1 MKTINLLC
9 VILTGCLLK
18 GQAAQFTESTFTEI
32 IKEVSVLPAVTRAS
46 SPAAMNQLVKAPDL
60 VRTGSDSRAELTA
73 PDKTI
78 TRIGAN
84 TVFSF
89 ETKDRVLNLQKGSL
103 LFHSPRGAGGGT
115 IKSGGASAAV
125 LGTTLIVSAT
135 ENGGFKVILLEGHGR
150 VTLPGGR
157 TVSLRA
163 GQMVY
168 VLPNGQVSGVI
179 DINLGKLVAGSLLL
193 TGFSHELPS
202 AQLIQAAVNKQPVQL
217 AKGQVKD
224 TGLSA
229 DEFARHPKIK
239 NGLNALDENTY
250 GTFILPFARKPQ
262 SAP

>member
-1 MKTINLLC
+1 MKTTTLLC
-9 VILTGCLLK
+9 TIVTGCLINA
-18 GQAAQFTESTFTEI
+18 QAAQFSESTFTEI

-46 SPAAMNQLVKAPDL
+46 SPAAINQLVKAPDM
-60 VRTGSDSRAELTA
+60 VRTGANSRAELTA

-78 TRIGAN
+78 TRVGAN

-89 ETKDRVLNLQKGSL
+89 ESKERVLNLQKGSL

-115 IKSGGASAAV
+115 IKSSGASAAV

-150 VTLPGGR
+150 VTLPGGH
-157 TVSLRA
+157 TVSLHA

-168 VLPNGQVSGVI
+168 VLPGGEVSGVL
-179 DINLGKLVAGSLLL
+179 DVNLGKLVAGSLLV

-202 AQLIQAAVNKQPVQL
+202 APFIQAAVNRQSVQL

-224 TGLSA
+224 TGISA
-229 DEFARHPKIK
+229 DDFPRHPKIK
-239 NGLNALDENTY
+239 NGLSALDENTY
-250 GTFILPFARKPQ
+250 QTFLLPFIRKQ
-262 SAP
+262 